1 MTAGGKSPG
10 QGNPRVLIYTDG
22 ACSGNPGPGG
32 WGAVLLYNGQ
42 RKEICGGEVDTTNNR
57 MELQAAIQALRTLK
71 RRSTVA
77 LFTDSRYVIDGIT
90 QWINRWKA
98 RGWRTAGKN
107 PVKNVDLWQLL
118 DAQTGEHDVTW
129 HWVKGHDGDRENERA
144 DLLARRGIPE
154 PADN

>member
-1 MTAGGKSPG
+1 MTAGGKSSG
-10 QGNPRVLIYTDG
+10 QDSPRVLIYTDG

-42 RKEICGGEVDTTNNR
+42 RKEICGGEFETTNNR

>member
-1 MTAGGKSPG
+1 MPAEKKKKPE
-10 QGNPRVLIYTDG
+10 VLLFTDG

-42 RKEICGGEVDTTNNR
+42 RKEICGGEFETTNNR

>member
-1 MTAGGKSPG
+1 MTAGSKSSG
-10 QGNPRVLIYTDG
+10 QGSPRVRIYTDG

-42 RKEICGGEVDTTNNR
+42 RKEICGGEVETTNNR

-98 RGWRTAGKN
+98 RGWRTAGKK

-144 DLLARRGIPE
+144 DMLARRGIPK
-154 PADN
+154 PAGN

>member
-1 MTAGGKSPG
+1 M
-10 QGNPRVLIYTDG
+10 VYTDG
-22 ACSGNPGPGG
+22 SAKGNPGNGG
-32 WGAVLLYNGQ
+32 YGIVMISGQ
-42 RKEICGGEVDTTNNR
+42 HRKELKQGFRLTTNNR
-57 MELQAAIQALRTLK
+57 MELQAAIQALRALK

-98 RGWRTAGKN
+98 RGWRTAGKK

-118 DAQTGEHDVTW
+118 DTQTGEHDVTW

>member
-1 MTAGGKSPG
+1 M
-10 QGNPRVLIYTDG
+10 VYTDG
-22 ACSGNPGPGG
+22 SAKGNPGNGG
-32 WGAVLLYNGQ
+32 YGIVMISGQ
-42 RKEICGGEVDTTNNR
+42 HRKELKQGFRLTTNNR
-57 MELQAAIQALRTLK
+57 MELQAAIQALRALK

-98 RGWRTAGKN
+98 RGWRTAGKK

-118 DAQTGEHDVTW
+118 DTQTGEHDVTW
-129 HWVKGHDGDRENERA
+129 HWVKGHDGDRDNERA
-144 DLLARRGIPE
+144 DVLARRGIPE

>member
-1 MTAGGKSPG
+1 MTADGKSSG
-10 QGNPRVLIYTDG
+10 QGSPRVRIYTDG

-32 WGAVLLYNGQ
+32 WGAVLLYNDQ

-57 MELQAAIQALRTLK
+57 MELQAAIQALRVLK
-71 RRSTVA
+71 RRSTVD
-77 LFTDSRYVIDGIT
+77 LFTDSRYVTDGIT

-98 RGWRTAGKN
+98 RGWRTAGKM

-118 DAQTGEHDVTW
+118 DVQTGEHDVTW

-154 PADN
+154 PADD